1 MFPGAIRTNPR
12 LILPKPSKCSGITPP
27 KGSDNGN
34 VRRIRS
40 RKAGISLVEVVTA
53 TVCVGVLGVATVG
66 GTTAASAR
74 LDESLLTKQGA
85 SAIQNELESLKAA
98 GRMATLTPGLTTKDV
113 SLGPNSTGSMTID
126 VRGDVP
132 PQLAAYPLESLDG
145 VVGSISAMDIS
156 EARIMILR
164 CFGNND
170 LTQRWTSRKL
180 NAESSFDLYFAE
192 PLTDQNGGADLVPE
206 VLISAGVG
214 NGKITLQALDDSGQL
229 LGNSI
234 LLSSGFTETTPRGF
248 LSNGRNATVVAEI
261 FGLDLSRDFNVTR
274 IAGVRVTVPSQET
287 SFKIMGFDGQD
298 IRATVA
304 PTYEVS
310 GPGTVTKTAGALMLN
325 GLKFGSEASS
335 RFVYPARV
343 ENLNLNA
350 SNGDMRFLNRASTV
364 YDVLIKLDF
373 EARTIVGPKTRTVAV
388 ESAVQYGS
396 VYF

>member
-1 MFPGAIRTNPR
+1 M
-12 LILPKPSKCSGITPP
+12 
-27 KGSDNGN
+27 
-34 VRRIRS
+34 
-40 RKAGISLVEVVTA
+40 TA
-53 TVCVGVLGVATVG
+53 TVCVGILGVATIG

-85 SAIQNELESLKAA
+85 TAIQNELETLKTA

-113 SLGPNSTGSMTID
+113 NLGPNTVGTMTID

-132 PQLAAYPLESLDG
+132 PQLAAYPLEALDG
-145 VVGSISAMDIS
+145 NPNSVSAMDVS

-180 NAESSFDLYFAE
+180 DNNSGFDLYFAE
-192 PLTDQNGGADLVPE
+192 PLNDQNGGDDLVPE
-206 VLISAGVG
+206 IILTGGIG
-214 NGKITLQALDDSGQL
+214 NGRVELQAIDESGQL
-229 LGNSI
+229 LGSSFQAKKGFVDSTPQGY
-234 LLSSGFTETTPRGF
+234 LSD
-248 LSNGRNATVVAEI
+248 GRNKTVNIEI
-261 FGLDLSRDFNVTR
+261 LGIDLSRDFNVTR
-274 IAGVRVTVPSQET
+274 VAGVRVTVPKQET
-287 SFKIMGFDGQD
+287 SFKIFGFDGQD
-298 IRATVA
+298 IQATVA

-325 GLKFGSEASS
+325 GLKFGSESSS

-343 ENLNLNA
+343 ENLTLETA
-350 SNGDMRFLNRASTV
+350 KGDLRFLNRASTV
-364 YDVLIKLDF
+364 YDVLIKLNFD
-373 EARTIVGPKTRTVAV
+373 ARTIVGPKTRTVTV

>member
-1 MFPGAIRTNPR
+1 M
-12 LILPKPSKCSGITPP
+12 PKPSKCSGILPP

-53 TVCVGVLGVATVG
+53 TVCVGILGVATIG

-85 SAIQNELESLKAA
+85 TAIQNELETLKTA

-113 SLGPNSTGSMTID
+113 NLGPNTVGTMTID

-132 PQLAAYPLESLDG
+132 PQLAAYPLEALDG
-145 VVGSISAMDIS
+145 NPNSVSAMDVS
-156 EARIMILR
+156 EARTMILR

-170 LTQRWTSRKL
+170 LTQRWTSRAL
-180 NAESSFDLYFAE
+180 TSSSTFDLYFAE
-192 PLTDQNGGADLVPE
+192 PLNDQNGGADLVPE
-206 VLISAGVG
+206 VLISSSVG
-214 NGKITLQALDDSGQL
+214 NGRVTLQGIDESGQL

-234 LLSSGFTETTPRGF
+234 QLTTGFTETTPRGF
-248 LSNGRNATVVAEI
+248 LSNGRTSTAVGEI
-261 FGLDLSRDFNVTR
+261 FGLDLSRDFNVNR
-274 IAGVRVTVPSQET
+274 VAGVRVTVPTQET
-287 SFKIMGFDGQD
+287 SFKIFGFDGQD
-298 IRATVA
+298 IQATVA

-325 GLKFGSEASS
+325 GLKFGSESSS

-343 ENLNLNA
+343 ENLNVNA
-350 SNGDMRFLNRASTV
+350 ANGDLRFLNRASSV
-364 YDVLIKLDF
+364 YDVLIQLNFD
-373 EARTIVGPKTRTVAV
+373 ARTIVGPKTRTITV

>member
-1 MFPGAIRTNPR
+1 M
-12 LILPKPSKCSGITPP
+12 
-27 KGSDNGN
+27 
-34 VRRIRS
+34 
-40 RKAGISLVEVVTA
+40 TA
-53 TVCVGVLGVATVG
+53 TVCVGILGVATIG

-85 SAIQNELESLKAA
+85 TAIQNELETLKTA

-113 SLGPNSTGSMTID
+113 NLGPNTVGTMTID

-132 PQLAAYPLESLDG
+132 PQLAAYPLEALDG
-145 VVGSISAMDIS
+145 NLNSVSAMDLS

-180 NAESSFDLYFAE
+180 DNDSRFDLYFAE
-192 PLTDQNGGADLVPE
+192 PLNDQNGGADLVPE
-206 VLISAGVG
+206 IILTGGIG
-214 NGKITLQALDDSGQL
+214 NGQVELQAIDESGQL
-229 LGNSI
+229 LGSSFQARNGFVGSTPQGY
-234 LLSSGFTETTPRGF
+234 LSD
-248 LSNGRNATVVAEI
+248 GRNKTVNVEVLGI
-261 FGLDLSRDFNVTR
+261 DLSRDFNVTR
-274 IAGVRVTVPSQET
+274 VAGVRVTVPKQET
-287 SFKIMGFDGQD
+287 SFKIFGFDGQD
-298 IRATVA
+298 TQATVA

-325 GLKFGSEASS
+325 GLKFGSESSS

-343 ENLNLNA
+343 ENLTLETA
-350 SNGDMRFLNRASTV
+350 TGDLRFLNRASTV
-364 YDVLIKLDF
+364 YDVLIKLNFD
-373 EARTIVGPKTRTVAV
+373 ARTIVGPKTRTVTV

>member
-1 MFPGAIRTNPR
+1 M
-12 LILPKPSKCSGITPP
+12 PKPSKCSGIPPP

-53 TVCVGVLGVATVG
+53 TVCVGILGVATIG

-85 SAIQNELESLKAA
+85 TAIQNELETLKTA

-113 SLGPNSTGSMTID
+113 NLGPNTVGTMTID

-132 PQLAAYPLESLDG
+132 PQLAAYPLETLDG
-145 VVGSISAMDIS
+145 NPISVSAMDLS
-156 EARIMILR
+156 EARTMILR

-180 NAESSFDLYFAE
+180 DNDSRFDLYFAE
-192 PLTDQNGGADLVPE
+192 PLNDQNGGADLVPE
-206 VLISAGVG
+206 IILTGGIG
-214 NGKITLQALDDSGQL
+214 NGRVELQAIDESGQL
-229 LGNSI
+229 LGSSFQAKNGFVDSTPQGY
-234 LLSSGFTETTPRGF
+234 LSD
-248 LSNGRNATVVAEI
+248 GRNKTVNIEI
-261 FGLDLSRDFNVTR
+261 LGIDLSRDFNVTR
-274 IAGVRVTVPSQET
+274 VAGVRVTVPKQET
-287 SFKIMGFDGQD
+287 SFKIFGFDGQD
-298 IRATVA
+298 IQATVA

-325 GLKFGSEASS
+325 GLKFGSESSS

-343 ENLNLNA
+343 ENLTLDTA
-350 SNGDMRFLNRASTV
+350 KGDLRFLNRASTV
-364 YDVLIKLDF
+364 YDVLIKLNFD
-373 EARTIVGPKTRTVAV
+373 ARTIVGAKTRTVTV